1 MRILIDTDPGV
12 DDAMAL
18 LLACASPELEI
29 AGVTTVFGNNPDV
42 SLLTRNALAILA
54 LAGRPEIPVA
64 MGARRPL
71 ASNRPPIGIFVHG
84 DNGLG
89 GAALADATTGPIRR
103 SAAEFIISTC
113 AADPENVTL
122 VTLAPLTNIALALA
136 LCPELP
142 AFAPRLSM
150 MGGAVSVPG
159 NSSPC
164 SESNI
169 FNDPEAAQQ
178 VFQSGMTITL
188 SALDVTGRAAVGS
201 DYLDDLRAL
210 GACGRAIHA
219 MSQHYLGVYLRR
231 GQPGLIM
238 HDVHAIMVLLRP
250 DLYTTRQVAVDVETS
265 GTLTRGQT
273 VADWGNHWN
282 RPVQTTLLV
291 DVDAEGFKREF
302 MQRIARLP

>member
-18 LLACASPELEI
+18 MLACASPELEI

-42 SLLTRNALAILA
+42 PLLTRNALAILA
-54 LAGRPEIPVA
+54 LAGRAQIPVA
-64 MGARRPL
+64 MGARGPL
-71 ASNRPPIGIFVHG
+71 ASNRPPIGILVHG

-89 GAALADATTGPIRR
+89 GADLADAPGGPIAQ
-103 SAAEFIISTC
+103 SAAEFIVSTC
-113 AADPENVTL
+113 VADPGNVTL

-136 LCPELP
+136 LRPELP
-142 AFAPRLSM
+142 GLIPRISI

-159 NSSPC
+159 NSSP
-164 SESNI
+164 STESNI
-169 FNDPEAAQQ
+169 FNDPEAARQ
-178 VFQSGMTITL
+178 VFQSGMAITL
-188 SALDVTGRAAVGS
+188 SSLDVTGRAAVGS
-201 DYLDDLRAL
+201 DYLDELRDL
-210 GACGRAIHA
+210 GACGAAIHA
-219 MSQHYLGVYLRR
+219 MAQHYLGIYLRR

-250 DLYTTRQVAVDVETS
+250 ELYTVRQVAIDVETT

-273 VADWGNHWN
+273 VADWGNHWGMQA
-282 RPVQTTLLV
+282 QTALLV

-302 MQRIARLP
+302 MERIARLP